1 MERAQ
6 GPSASSGAE
15 VGIVDAEVGIVDAGY
30 RLKDVRIRVV
40 MKVSRDE
47 VRLTVIGVLHLEYGR
62 QETPGCD
69 RVTMYCIG
77 RKTKRE

>member
-15 VGIVDAEVGIVDAGY
+15 VDVVDAEVGIVNAGY
-30 RLKDVRIRVV
+30 RLKDVRRVV

-47 VRLTVIGVLHLEYGR
+47 VRLTVTGALRLEYGR

-77 RKTKRE
+77 